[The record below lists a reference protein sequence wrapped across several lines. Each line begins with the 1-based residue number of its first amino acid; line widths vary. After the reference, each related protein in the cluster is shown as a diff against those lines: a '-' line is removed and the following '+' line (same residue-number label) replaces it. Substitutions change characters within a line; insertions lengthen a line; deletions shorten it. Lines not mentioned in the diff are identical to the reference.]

1 MLQLDRFAMSYNVL
15 LKPHTRNLW
24 LPVPP
29 SNPSASSPTHHKQHS
44 EPSQS
49 HSSSHLSSLSNPALS
64 QGLLQNFHEACTKT
78 HLSPSLSLYLADLFS
93 ATRQHPQIDGTLL
106 TARCVHNAEKLV
118 RAARVVGFDPT
129 GTELLRGSQEAD
141 CLLED
146 QNNVPE
152 DDEFEAT
159 DITGSL
165 HHSGSSLRRRGT
177 PTSDIES
184 SEPFRTVLDVA
195 EVHIARIFPRC
206 VSHRL
211 RVRDGPRD
219 EVLAGAV
226 FGATFGDSFSE
237 ETGAG
242 EVCMDAYETQPTVKD
257 ILISVMS
264 EV

>member
-1 MLQLDRFAMSYNVL
+1 
-15 LKPHTRNLW
+15 
-24 LPVPP
+24 
-29 SNPSASSPTHHKQHS
+29 
-44 EPSQS
+44 
-49 HSSSHLSSLSNPALS
+49 
-64 QGLLQNFHEACTKT
+64 
-78 HLSPSLSLYLADLFS
+78 
-93 ATRQHPQIDGTLL
+93 
-106 TARCVHNAEKLV
+106 
-118 RAARVVGFDPT
+118 VGFDPT

-159 DITGSL
+159 DVTGSL
-165 HHSGSSLRRRGT
+165 HHSGSSLRHRGT
-177 PTSDIES
+177 PTSDNES
-184 SEPFRTVLDVA
+184 TQPFRTVLDVA

-211 RVRDGPRD
+211 RVRDSPRD

-257 ILISVMS
+257 ILISIMS

>member
-1 MLQLDRFAMSYNVL
+1 
-15 LKPHTRNLW
+15 
-24 LPVPP
+24 
-29 SNPSASSPTHHKQHS
+29 
-44 EPSQS
+44 
-49 HSSSHLSSLSNPALS
+49 
-64 QGLLQNFHEACTKT
+64 
-78 HLSPSLSLYLADLFS
+78 LYLADLFS

-106 TARCVHNAEKLV
+106 TVRCVHNAEKLV

-165 HHSGSSLRRRGT
+165 HHSRSSLRRRGT
-177 PTSDIES
+177 EIES